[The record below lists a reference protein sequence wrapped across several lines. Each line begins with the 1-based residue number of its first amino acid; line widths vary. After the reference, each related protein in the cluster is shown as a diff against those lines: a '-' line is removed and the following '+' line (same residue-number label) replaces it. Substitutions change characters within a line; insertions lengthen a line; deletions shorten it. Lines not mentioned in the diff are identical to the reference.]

1 MDTATMDK
9 ARVDRATID
18 KETRMPGYAS
28 VGWTCSACGELISAI
43 EDGWVEWLA
52 GEDEHGATRLK
63 GLRLV
68 HRNGVR
74 GSNHGRCQYDD
85 RCEFRRDQSIVE
97 GLPLERF
104 VGVDGLMVL
113 LSLIADREMP
123 TSDVLELAK
132 RVQIPGYEQTR
143 ELFHEAIDVGAV
155 APLVG
160 EGFYMQSE
168 IQELLR
174 WTKSGERCRTVR
186 RSRSSDKF
194 RVQRSRLYLLA
205 SSCLSS
211 AS

>member
-1 MDTATMDK
+1 MDK

-18 KETRMPGYAS
+18 KDTRMQGYAS
-28 VGWTCSACGELISAI
+28 VGWTCSTCGELISGI

-74 GSNHGRCQYDD
+74 GCNQARCQYDD

-104 VGVDGLMVL
+104 VGVDGLMIL

-143 ELFHEAIDVGAV
+143 ELFHEAIDAGIV

-174 WTKSGERCRTVR
+174 WTRSGERPLRQPHFDT
-186 RSRSSDKF
+186 
-194 RVQRSRLYLLA
+194 
-205 SSCLSS
+205 
-211 AS
+211 

>member
-18 KETRMPGYAS
+18 KDTRMPGYAS

-85 RCEFRRDQSIVE
+85 RCEFRRDHSIVE

-174 WTKSGERCRTVR
+174 WTKSGERPLRQPHFDT
-186 RSRSSDKF
+186 
-194 RVQRSRLYLLA
+194 
-205 SSCLSS
+205 
-211 AS
+211 

>member
-1 MDTATMDK
+1 MEQQLQKHLSMDTATMDK

-18 KETRMPGYAS
+18 KDTRMPGYAS
-28 VGWTCSACGELISAI
+28 MGWTCSACGELISAI

-85 RCEFRRDQSIVE
+85 RCQFRRDQCIVE

-104 VGVDGLMVL
+104 VGVDGLMIL

-174 WTKSGERCRTVR
+174 WTKSGERPLRQPHFDT
-186 RSRSSDKF
+186 
-194 RVQRSRLYLLA
+194 
-205 SSCLSS
+205 
-211 AS
+211 